1 MPPLSHTPPTGSLT
15 RSDSPARVECSPLFP
30 PHFSYKGEGVYA
42 PSPGGRGLGE
52 GGGIKKREGAH
63 KDRGGVSLNQ
73 VFFSR
78 ILENHGIGCHPHTF
92 WIRLKIRLKMM
103 TAP

>member
-1 MPPLSHTPPTGSLT
+1 MPP
-15 RSDSPARVECSPLFP
+15 PL
-30 PHFSYKGEGVYA
+30 A
-42 PSPGGRGLGE
+42 
-52 GGGIKKREGAH
+52 GGGWGREGAH

-78 ILENHGIGCHPHTF
+78 ILESHGIGCHPHAF
-92 WIRLKIRLKMM
+92 WIRLKMM